1 MIGSTVNHS
10 FVECFRDPWLL
21 VIDKPAGLLVQPG
34 LGEHQ
39 QDSLIT
45 RLRLHDSDLHL
56 IHRLDRD
63 TSGLLMVARGKESLR
78 RWSALFAQRQMR
90 KLYLARV
97 HGCLKGSGSIQFPL
111 ARVSRHPPRYGAHPE
126 GRSALTL
133 WRSGRSG
140 TGWTQLWLSP
150 RTGRSHQ
157 LRAHLAGIGH
167 PILGDPIY
175 GSDHQGRL
183 HLHAIGLSTCHPFTG
198 DSLRLR
204 SSLGTPW

>member
-1 MIGSTVNHS
+1 MIGSTVDHA

-21 VIDKPAGLLVQPG
+21 VIEKPSGLLVQPG

-39 QDSLIT
+39 QDSVIT
-45 RLRLHDSDLHL
+45 RLQWQDSDLHL

-78 RWSALFAQRQMR
+78 RWSALFAQRRMR
-90 KLYLARV
+90 KLYLARI
-97 HGCLKGSGSIQFPL
+97 HGCLQGSGSIQFPI
-111 ARVSRHPPRYGAHPE
+111 ARVSRHPPRYGPHPE
-126 GRSALTL
+126 GRFSLTL
-133 WRSGRSG
+133 WRSGRCG
-140 TGWTQLWLSP
+140 QDWTELWLAP

-157 LRAHLAGIGH
+157 LRSHLAGIGH

-183 HLHAIGLSTCHPFTG
+183 HLHAIGLSARHPFTG
-198 DSLRLR
+198 RSLRLR
-204 SSLGTPW
+204 SSLAIPW